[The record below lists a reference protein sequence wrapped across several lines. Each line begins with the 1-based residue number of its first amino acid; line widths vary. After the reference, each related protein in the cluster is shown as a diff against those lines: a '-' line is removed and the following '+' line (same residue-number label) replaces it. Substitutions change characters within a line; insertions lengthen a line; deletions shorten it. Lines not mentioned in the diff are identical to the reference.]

1 MSFKATDFAQVND
14 REHARNV
21 CGEGKK
27 LKLACL
33 FGEGEDVEQLI
44 SLWDKD
50 GFPYEWGSSMQG
62 IYHEYYLGWWS
73 FLRIIKEH

>member
-14 REHARNV
+14 KEHAGNV

-44 SLWDKD
+44 SL
-50 GFPYEWGSSMQG
+50 
-62 IYHEYYLGWWS
+62 
-73 FLRIIKEH
+73 